1 MAVFPKNDLGE
12 SLKKLGKG
20 RMKLSLSN
28 VVVRWLLGSLVLAGT
43 GCRSSVRVTDTPQ
56 TGTQQLL
63 LNASV
68 DAVVRCIDFSPLAG
82 REVYLDATRL
92 EAAGDGYLVYR
103 IREKLAR
110 SGVRLAESRDEGEV
124 IVEAGLAAYGTDS
137 HTAVFGITETDQL
150 PELNLCIRD
159 TQFGVAKLS
168 MFARERESGEVI
180 WHSGPMR
187 ADGYQR
193 MRKLFGFGPFF
204 DGTVEHPTNR
214 VRRLNSGIRSL

>member
-1 MAVFPKNDLGE
+1 MWWLSSNFDSAANHGSPPRPRRGPAAVLPKNDLGK
-12 SLKKLGKG
+12 LMNVLGK
-20 RMKLSLSN
+20 RQMKLSLSK
-28 VVVRWLLGSLVLAGT
+28 VIARWLLGSLVLVGT

-68 DAVVRCIDFSPLAG
+68 
-82 REVYLDATRL
+82 
-92 EAAGDGYLVYR
+92 
-103 IREKLAR
+103 
-110 SGVRLAESRDEGEV
+110 
-124 IVEAGLAAYGTDS
+124 EAGSAAYGTDS

-150 PELNLCIRD
+150 PEINVCVGD

-168 MFARERESGEVI
+168 MFARERESGVVI

-193 MRKLFGFGPFF
+193 MRKRFGLGPFF

-214 VRRLNSGIRSL
+214 VRRLDSGTVLCSNWRFRASNGERSEPADKLEWIAQLCFRQHLS